1 MASDLLPGL
10 GSGELILTSAF
21 IAYETSFNFSQFL
34 PSIMTI
40 RSFVD
45 SDEKLRAIRHGEIVA
60 AVYSGGFAALFSY
73 LLHSPLPVFL
83 ASIATAATILV
94 YEWAL
99 RGSPIYTRA
108 PVAGSQSM
116 AGSVGT
122 TTSATET
129 PGATA
134 AVDYSL

>member
-1 MASDLLPGL
+1 MADSLLPGL

-21 IAYETSFNFSQFL
+21 VAYETSFNFSQFL

-45 SDEKLRAIRHGEIVA
+45 TNEKLQAIRHGEMIA

-73 LLHSPLPVFL
+73 ILKSPLPVML
-83 ASIATAATILV
+83 AGIAIAATIVV

-99 RGSPIYTRA
+99 RGAPIYTRA
-108 PVAGSQSM
+108 PIDGIQSM
-116 AGSVGT
+116 
-122 TTSATET
+122 SAMPTQEES
-129 PGATA
+129 TA
-134 AVDYSL
+134 HDYSGQDYVL

>member
-1 MASDLLPGL
+1 MTDSIPGLTGGL

-45 SDEKLRAIRHGEIVA
+45 SEEKLQSIRHGEIVA
-60 AVYSGGFAALFSY
+60 TVYSGGFAALFSY
-73 LLHSPLPVFL
+73 ILKSPLPLML
-83 ASIATAATILV
+83 AAIAIAGTVVI

-99 RGSPIYTRA
+99 RGSPVYLGK
-108 PVAGSQSM
+108 PVDGSQSM
-116 AGSVGT
+116 EGESET
-122 TTSATET
+122 TVEAE
-129 PGATA
+129 
-134 AVDYSL
+134 YQL